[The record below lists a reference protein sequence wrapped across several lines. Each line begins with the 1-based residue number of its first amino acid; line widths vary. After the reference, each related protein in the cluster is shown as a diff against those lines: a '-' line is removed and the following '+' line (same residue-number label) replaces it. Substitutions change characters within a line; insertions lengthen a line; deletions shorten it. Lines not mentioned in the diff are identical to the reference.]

1 MKTILLSHFYYEV
14 YFMRGDNV
22 ENSADSRVFGMVYR
36 RQILGLAKVVVF
48 NFQLSRDK
56 MKTIN

>member
-22 ENSADSRVFGMVYR
+22 ANSADSRVFGMVHR
-36 RQILGLAKVVVF
+36 RQVLGLAKVVILNV
-48 NFQLSRDK
+48 QLAERGIHNTD
-56 MKTIN
+56 